1 MPPSLQSAE
10 GRRLFFHRSHSGWLY
25 AIMPPMKHY
34 THLLSLALAA
44 AIIPTATAAQSG
56 FRTKAVTTVL
66 PSLETVF
73 GPSPDKIL
81 EAIAKAAGDNSHTNY
96 ALPMADIRHID
107 GPSPFVKT
115 VGDPMPKEE
124 WKSTAWF
131 VEGDWIPPIEVP
143 NANTLCTAC
152 LSHLT
157 WPHTTICLYT
167 WERVD
172 SDKGAL
178 CKADNLRFA
187 FKPQR
192 FAKVRIQTRTYTY
205 AKKSNPSDATKVA
218 RTSVE
223 CLAIV
228 PTLDEMKSRGFWEE
242 ERQRR
247 ERFNKWLKEMEA
259 SAPHPKEKPKSDS
272 SSKVIP
278 APPVNRQPLSGH
290 TKKKLNF
297 LAFPPCNP
305 KGGLLYYQPSKTN
318 KDNKGQDNGQHLQEV
333 QTPQDPACCRSHAER
348 NQPRR
353 VPSPRTGNPQ
363 GEHRRGRF
371 GYPLDSACLFPHQA
385 MVRL

>member
-1 MPPSLQSAE
+1 
-10 GRRLFFHRSHSGWLY
+10 
-25 AIMPPMKHY
+25 MKHY
-34 THLLSLALAA
+34 TYLLSMALAA
-44 AIIPTATAAQSG
+44 AIIPTAPAAPGG

-115 VGDPMPKEE
+115 VGDPLPKED

-131 VEGDWIPPIEVP
+131 VEGDWIPPVEVQDT
-143 NANTLCTAC
+143 NDLCFVCRGRLAR
-152 LSHLT
+152 
-157 WPHTTICLYT
+157 PHTTICLYT

-205 AKKSNPSDATKVA
+205 AKKSNPSDATKVV

-223 CLAIV
+223 CIEIV
-228 PTLDEMKSRGFWEE
+228 PTFDEMKSRGLWAEE
-242 ERQRR
+242 QRWK
-247 ERFNKWLKEMEA
+247 ERFDKWREEMKAAE
-259 SAPHPKEKPKSDS
+259 PHPDDKPE
-272 SSKVIP
+272 P
-278 APPVNRQPLSGH
+278 ASTCKPM
-290 TKKKLNF
+290 
-297 LAFPPCNP
+297 LA
-305 KGGLLYYQPSKTN
+305 PS
-318 KDNKGQDNGQHLQEV
+318 
-333 QTPQDPACCRSHAER
+333 A
-348 NQPRR
+348 RR
-353 VPSPRTGNPQ
+353 
-363 GEHRRGRF
+363 
-371 GYPLDSACLFPHQA
+371 
-385 MVRL
+385 